1 MCKTHDA
8 QQYTTVQ
15 DRLIYVSSLFWL
27 MQANGVQACVVCD
40 QEAAIYSV
48 VPGVIIK
55 YGGLR
60 LSKPPLTWNSLGT
73 EFLLDPAISGSLR
86 EYAYVPL

>member
-1 MCKTHDA
+1 
-8 QQYTTVQ
+8 
-15 DRLIYVSSLFWL
+15 

-40 QEAAIYSV
+40 QEAAIYSI

-60 LSKPPLTWNSLGT
+60 LSKPSLTWNSLGT
-73 EFLLDPAISGSLR
+73 EFLLEPAISGSLTDCNMYHFSTSFIFQPQR
-86 EYAYVPL
+86 LGSNGCLFQ